1 MRWRDALTLAIGSV
15 TRRFGRTALTIL
27 AVALASA
34 LLVALTTIVV
44 TANSRVLRQVSK
56 GGPITAV
63 RVLAARAQ
71 PGQLDADDFRP
82 GEPVDLDR
90 GAVEEIR
97 SLPGVAAVVPVL
109 TSDTLAIPPEV
120 AGGPERIFERMVGVD
135 LAQAQSLPVTV
146 LAGRLPAQGLS
157 NEVAVTLGY
166 FDRLHLDAN
175 DPEQVLGT
183 FVELGAA
190 QVYRM
195 RNGEIDYRG
204 RWVHAEVVGVVAQD
218 AGAGQFLVPIEQ
230 TQADRAWALRGIGDG
245 EREPLPTSEYT
256 GLVVVASTL
265 DRVRDVRSAITDMG
279 YATSAPEQL
288 IANVQRYL
296 RVVDIVLGAIALI
309 ALVIASLGIA
319 NALLAAVRERRR
331 EIGVLK
337 AIGARD
343 RDVLRTFLLEAAF
356 VGAIGGAVGT
366 LLGTAVAASVGLVVN
381 AYLTQ
386 QGLEGVRLVVP
397 WAVVVG
403 GVGGATL
410 LALVAG
416 TVPALRAARLPAREA
431 VSA

>member
-1 MRWRDALTLAIGSV
+1 MRWRDALTLAVESV
-15 TRRFGRTALTIL
+15 TRRFGRTALTVL

-71 PGQLDADDFRP
+71 PGQLDSDDFRP

-90 GAVEEIR
+90 AAVEGIR
-97 SLPGVAAVVPVL
+97 ALPHVAAVAPVL
-109 TSDTLAIPPEV
+109 VSDTLAIPPEV
-120 AGGPERIFERMVGVD
+120 PGGPERIFERMVGVD
-135 LAQAQSLPVTV
+135 LSQAHNLPVTV
-146 LAGRLPAQGLS
+146 LAGRLPAPGLS

-166 FDRLHLDAN
+166 LDRLHLDAAR
-175 DPEQVLGT
+175 PEQVLGT
-183 FVELGAA
+183 FVDLGAA

-195 RNGEIDYRG
+195 ANGDIDYRG
-204 RWVHAEVVGVVAQD
+204 RWVHAEIVGVVAQD
-218 AGAGQFLVPIEQ
+218 AGPGQFLVPIEQ
-230 TQADRAWALRGIGDG
+230 TQADRSWALRGIADGD
-245 EREPLPTSEYT
+245 RRPLPTSELS

-265 DRVRDVRSAITDMG
+265 DRVGEVRSAITDLG

-288 IANVQRYL
+288 IANVRRYL
-296 RVVDIVLGAIALI
+296 RVVDIVLAAIALI

-343 RDVLRTFLLEAAF
+343 RDVLRTFLLEAGI
-356 VGAIGGAVGT
+356 VGAIGGTAGT
-366 LLGTAVAASVGLVVN
+366 LLGTGVAASVGLVVN

-397 WAVVVG
+397 WAVVG
-403 GVGGATL
+403 GGIGGATL

>member
-1 MRWRDALTLAIGSV
+1 MRWRDALTLAVESV
-15 TRRFGRTALTIL
+15 TRRFGRTALTVL

-71 PGQLDADDFRP
+71 PGQLDSDDFRS

-90 GAVEEIR
+90 EAVERIR
-97 SLPGVAAVVPVL
+97 ALPAVAAVAPVL
-109 TSDTLAIPPEV
+109 VSDTLAIPPEV
-120 AGGPERIFERMVGVD
+120 PDGPERIFERMVGVD
-135 LAQAQSLPVTV
+135 LSQPENLPVTV
-146 LAGRLPAQGLS
+146 LAGRLPAPGLS

-166 FDRLHLDAN
+166 LDRLRLDA
-175 DPEQVLGT
+175 DEPEQVVGT
-183 FVELGAA
+183 FVDLGAA
-190 QVYRM
+190 QVYRKL
-195 RNGEIDYRG
+195 GGDLDYRG
-204 RWVHAEVVGVVAQD
+204 RWVHARIVGVVAQD
-218 AGAGQFLVPIEQ
+218 AGPGQFLVPIEQ
-230 TQADRAWALRGIGDG
+230 TQADRTWALRGIGDG
-245 EREPLPTSEYT
+245 ERQPLPTSDYT

-265 DRVRDVRSAITDMG
+265 DRVRDVRAAITELG

-343 RDVLRTFLLEAAF
+343 RDVLRTFLLEAGF

-366 LLGTAVAASVGLVVN
+366 VVGVAVAAGVGLVVN

-397 WAVVVG
+397 WAVVIG
-403 GVGGATL
+403 GVGGATM
-410 LALVAG
+410 LALIAG
-416 TVPALRAARLPAREA
+416 TTPAIRAARLPAREA